1 MRVDPLMIATFLG
14 MLAVTYGARLGGY
27 ILVRRRP
34 IDGRIKGVLEAVPVI
49 VLAAL
54 IAPMV
59 FVTGPAETLAALA
72 TLLLAWRLPI
82 AVAVVGGVGAVVLLR
97 WLIG

>member
-14 MLAVTYGARLGGY
+14 MLAVTYGARIGGY
-27 ILVRRRP
+27 LLVRRRS
-34 IDGRIKGVLEAVPVI
+34 IDGRIKGVLEAVPVT
-49 VLAAL
+49 VLAAI

-59 FVTGPAETLAALA
+59 LATGPAESLAALA

-97 WLIG
+97 WLLG